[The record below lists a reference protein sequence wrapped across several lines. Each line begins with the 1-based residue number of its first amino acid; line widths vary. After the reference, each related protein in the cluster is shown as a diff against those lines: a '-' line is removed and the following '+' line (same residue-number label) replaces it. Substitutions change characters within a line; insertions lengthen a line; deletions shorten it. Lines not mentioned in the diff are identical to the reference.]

1 MLKLGA
7 GLVDH
12 GCAVDLV
19 LAKAQ
24 GPFLKEIPDG
34 LRTVDLESRRV
45 LTSIPRMV
53 RYLRRER
60 PNTLLSVLHANLIAI
75 WSNRM
80 AGDITRVVVS
90 ERNTLSSERRQY
102 SGDKRMIILPLL
114 VRMFYPW
121 ADSVIAVS
129 NGVKDDLVRSTGLSA
144 DHIHVVYNP
153 IITEELKAKA
163 VANIHHPWLD
173 DQRTPVLVSV
183 GRLTPQKD
191 FLTLLRA
198 FALVRQTCPAKLMII
213 GDGEEREKI
222 EGLIRR
228 LELLGDVELTGYL
241 PNPYPYIR
249 RSALFVLSSKYE
261 GLPGVL
267 IEAMYCGVPLIATD
281 CPSGPREILD
291 GGRHGRLVPVGDP
304 ETMAS
309 AIREG
314 LRGGIRKPS
323 PDAWQPFSSQSVIR
337 QYLSVLLG
345 DRFGDH
351 AVGPDNGRLSAH
363 TNQPLADK
371 K

>member
-102 SGDKRMIILPLL
+102 SG
-114 VRMFYPW
+114 
-121 ADSVIAVS
+121 
-129 NGVKDDLVRSTGLSA
+129 